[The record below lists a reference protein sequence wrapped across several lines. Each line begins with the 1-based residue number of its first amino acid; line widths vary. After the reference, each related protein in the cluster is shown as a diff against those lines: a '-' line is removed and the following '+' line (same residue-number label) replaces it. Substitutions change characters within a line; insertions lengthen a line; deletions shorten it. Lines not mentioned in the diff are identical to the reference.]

1 VAASNSSDGTRF
13 RLYTLAAFFCFWL
26 VVICLRL
33 VYLQIFCYGDFERRA
48 QHQQQRSFDLSPR
61 RGVIYDRAGHELAMS
76 IQVDSVFIVPTET
89 PDLASTVSLITRI
102 TKDDPRVVLADC
114 KAHKTFCWI
123 ARKADAET
131 VERIKALNLQGIHF
145 QKEPKRFYPK
155 RELAAQV
162 LGYVGTDD
170 QGLSGLEREFNQEL
184 QGKPGKLMISV
195 DARKR
200 WFASV
205 EKEPEPGNNLVL
217 TIDQN
222 IQYIAERE
230 LERAMEETKAIA
242 GTVIVENP
250 HTGEILAL
258 TNRPTFNP
266 NNRKEIRPESLK
278 NHAVSDIYEPG
289 STFKMVTI
297 SGGLEEKV
305 TRPDE
310 MFDCQM
316 GSIVING
323 MRIRDSKPHGWL
335 SVADIIAESSD
346 VGAIK
351 VGLRLGDDRFYKYIR
366 AFGFGQQTGIELP
379 GETRGMTKPVER
391 WSKVSLAAISMGQ
404 EIGISPLQLISL
416 ISTIANDG
424 VRVPPRIV
432 ASTAAPQNGLQSGV
446 PNTRGF
452 SRDGV
457 ETGVPSGPGF
467 GPLGWEPV
475 AFQPAAGIRV
485 VSPLTAAQMRQMLEG
500 VVLHGTG
507 RRAILEGYS
516 SAGKTGTAQKVD
528 PSTGAYSKTKYVAS
542 FAGFGPINNPQIS
555 VAVILDSAVGLHQ
568 GGQICAPVFQRIMQQ
583 VLEYQHVP
591 HDVELPPSRQ
601 ALFAR
606 GNVPDA
612 NLDEGSP
619 DHLGASLEMADASV
633 ALAANASGATSGQ
646 PANATNAPAIAPS
659 AGIASNVVPAAQAQ
673 REPIDS
679 SHAIQSSSQAQDSS
693 QAAQNPAAGFS
704 SPTTSGDAPSKSP
717 AGSTVVLAVE
727 EGGIEVP
734 SFLGKNLRRALE
746 AAEDAGLD
754 LDAIGSG
761 VAKEQSPQAGTHVA
775 AGARVVVRFGR

>member
-1 VAASNSSDGTRF
+1 VAASNSSNSSRS
-13 RLYTLAAFFCFWL
+13 RLYALTAILCLWL
-26 VVICLRL
+26 VAICLRL
-33 VYLQIFCYGDFERRA
+33 VYLQVFCYGDFERRA
-48 QHQQQRSFDLSPR
+48 LHQQQRSFDLSPR
-61 RGVIYDRAGHELAMS
+61 RGIIYDRAGRELAMS
-76 IQVDSVFIVPTET
+76 IDVDSAFIVPTET
-89 PDLASTVSLITRI
+89 PDLANTVSLVTRI

-114 KAHKTFCWI
+114 KAHKTFCWV

-131 VERIKALNLQGIHF
+131 AERIRSLNLQGIHF

-170 QGLSGLEREFNQEL
+170 QGLSGLEREFNEHL
-184 QGKPGKLMISV
+184 EGKPGKLMISV

-205 EKEPEPGNNLVL
+205 EKQPEPGDNVVL

-230 LERAMEETKAIA
+230 LERGMEETKAIA

-266 NNRKEIRPESLK
+266 NNKKEIRPESLK
-278 NHAVSDIYEPG
+278 DRAVSDIYEPG

-297 SGGLEEKV
+297 SAGLEEKV

-310 MFDCQM
+310 IFDCQM

-323 MRIRDSKPHGWL
+323 MRIRDSKPHGLL
-335 SVADIIAESSD
+335 SVSDIIAESSD

-351 VGLRLGDDRFYKYIR
+351 VAMRLGNDRFYKYIR
-366 AFGFGQQTGIELP
+366 GFGFGQQTGIELP
-379 GETRGMTKPVER
+379 GETRGMTKPVDR
-391 WSKVSLAAISMGQ
+391 WSKVSFAAISMGQ
-404 EIGISPLQLISL
+404 EIGISAVQLVSL

-432 ASTAAPQNGLQSGV
+432 AGTITPQ
-446 PNTRGF
+446 
-452 SRDGV
+452 
-457 ETGVPSGPGF
+457 TGPQI
-467 GPLGWEPV
+467 GWKTV
-475 AFQPAAGIRV
+475 AFQPAEGTRV
-485 VSPLTAAQMRQMLEG
+485 ISSLTAAQMRQMLRG

-507 RRAILEGYS
+507 RKAILEGYS

-528 PSTGAYSKTKYVAS
+528 PATGAYSKTKYVGS
-542 FAGFGPINNPQIS
+542 FAGFAPINNPQIA
-555 VAVILDSAVGLHQ
+555 VVVILDSAVGLHQ
-568 GGQICAPVFQRIMQQ
+568 GGQVSAPIFQRIVQQ

-591 HDVELPPSRQ
+591 HDVELPLSRQ
-601 ALFAR
+601 VLLAR
-606 GNVPDA
+606 RNVPETS
-612 NLDEGSP
+612 LDESSP
-619 DHLGASLEMADASV
+619 DHLGASLDMADA
-633 ALAANASGATSGQ
+633 LTAAETSNPASLSSRARSKPEPSQ
-646 PANATNAPAIAPS
+646 AIA
-659 AGIASNVVPAAQAQ
+659 AQVVPAAQMQ
-673 REPIDS
+673 REP
-679 SHAIQSSSQAQDSS
+679 A
-693 QAAQNPAAGFS
+693 
-704 SPTTSGDAPSKSP
+704 APSKPGGPLKPDFGLSGDVASP
-717 AGSTVVLAVE
+717 PAAAASNTPAKSTGGTVVLDVE

-734 SFLGKNLRRALE
+734 SFLGKNLRGALE

-761 VAKEQSPQAGTHVA
+761 TAREQSPQPGAHVA
-775 AGARVVVRFGR
+775 NGARVVVRFAR

>member
-1 VAASNSSDGTRF
+1 MASSPNNSRS
-13 RLYTLAAFFCFWL
+13 RLYALTGILCLWL
-26 VVICLRL
+26 FVICLRL
-33 VYLQIFCYGDFERRA
+33 VYLQVFCYGDFARRA
-48 QHQQQRSFDLSPR
+48 QHQQQRTFDLSPK

-76 IQVDSVFIVPTET
+76 IQVDSAFIVPSET
-89 PDLASTVSLITRI
+89 PDLANTVSLISRI
-102 TKDDPRVVLADC
+102 TKDDPRVALADC
-114 KAHKTFCWI
+114 KAHKTFCWL

-170 QGLSGLEREFNQEL
+170 QGLSGLEREFNDQLE
-184 QGKPGKLMISV
+184 GRPGRLMISV

-205 EKEPEPGNNLVL
+205 EKDPEPGENVVL

-242 GTVIVENP
+242 GTAIVMNP

-278 NHAVSDIYEPG
+278 DRAVSDIYEPG

-297 SGGLEEKV
+297 SAGLEEKV

-310 MFDCQM
+310 IFDCQM

-323 MRIRDSKPHGWL
+323 MRIRDSKPHGLL

-351 VGLRLGDDRFYKYIR
+351 VAMRLGNDRFYKYIR
-366 AFGFGQQTGIELP
+366 AYGFGQQTGIELP
-379 GETRGMTKPVER
+379 GETRGMTKPVDR
-391 WSKVSLAAISMGQ
+391 WSKVSFAAISMGQ
-404 EIGISPLQLISL
+404 EIGISALQLASL

-432 ASTAAPQNGLQSGV
+432 AGTLPPQNTPQ
-446 PNTRGF
+446 NTPQ
-452 SRDGV
+452 
-457 ETGVPSGPGF
+457 T
-467 GPLGWEPV
+467 V
-475 AFQPAAGIRV
+475 AFHPADGTRV
-485 VSPLTAAQMRQMLEG
+485 ISPLTAAQMKSMLQG

-507 RRAILEGYS
+507 RKAILEGYT

-528 PSTGAYSKTKYVAS
+528 PATGAYSKTKYVGS
-542 FAGFGPINNPQIS
+542 FAGFAPINNPQIA
-555 VAVILDSAVGLHQ
+555 VVVILDSAVGLHQ
-568 GGQICAPVFQRIMQQ
+568 GGQVSAPVFQRIVQQ

-591 HDVELPPSRQ
+591 HDVELPASRQ
-601 ALFAR
+601 VLLAR
-606 GNVPDA
+606 RNVPDKS
-612 NLDEGSP
+612 LEESSP
-619 DHLGASLEMADASV
+619 DHLGATLDV
-633 ALAANASGATSGQ
+633 AEAANDSSAGQ
-646 PANATNAPAIAPS
+646 PGAAMQMQAKSAPGNSPTIAAPNV
-659 AGIASNVVPAAQAQ
+659 ASQIVPAAQIQMQ
-673 REPIDS
+673 RLSQSPGGP
-679 SHAIQSSSQAQDSS
+679 SSSLRSLERQGGDIPVSS
-693 QAAQNPAAGFS
+693 AVPSSDS
-704 SPTTSGDAPSKSP
+704 SPTKPS
-717 AGSTVVLAVE
+717 ANGTVVLDVE

-746 AAEDAGLD
+746 AAQDAGLD
-754 LDAIGSG
+754 LDAVGSG
-761 VAKEQSPQAGTHVA
+761 IAREQSPAPGAKVA